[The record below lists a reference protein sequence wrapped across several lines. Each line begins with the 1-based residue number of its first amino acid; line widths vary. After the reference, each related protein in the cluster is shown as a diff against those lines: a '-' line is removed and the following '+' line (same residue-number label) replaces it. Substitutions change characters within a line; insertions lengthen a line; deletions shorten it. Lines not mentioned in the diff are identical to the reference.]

1 MRGNRSRSM
10 TKTDSSASVNCHQSP
25 PWYRS
30 ESTAALLSMSV
41 GFGFKLV
48 FQGPGLRAVG
58 HGGDALHHVEQ
69 SCQGDSHSTVWCGA
83 ALLSVK
89 SFRHRSPYSGL

>member
-1 MRGNRSRSM
+1 M

-30 ESTAALLSMSV
+30 EFYGGTPLRV
-41 GFGFKLV
+41 GGFGFKLV

-58 HGGDALHHVEQ
+58 HGVDALHHVEQ
-69 SCQGDSHSTVWCGA
+69 S
-83 ALLSVK
+83 
-89 SFRHRSPYSGL
+89 